1 MSSYEI
7 LGVSPG
13 ATQEEIKKA
22 YKRLSLKYHPDKNR
36 GNEEWARKKFIE
48 VSEAYNVLS
57 KPSSTSRPRKN
68 YDFSGKSSAEKFKM
82 AFEMMAEMEKD
93 LDRMEEDL
101 NNAEENLK
109 QEQERVW
116 GEAIRNMEENLTLS
130 GVSASDL
137 DSSLWSPY
145 GDWRE
150 KVRNSIDS
158 SLDVFLGDMR
168 IAINRGDKIQQL
180 EAEIKYNRDYMLRT
194 PHEDE
199 KEKCRKIIER
209 LEKELRRAR
218 GQKNTPSPNY
228 GSSSNS
234 GSKSG

>member
-1 MSSYEI
+1 MSNKYYQI
-7 LGVSPG
+7 LGINLG

-57 KPSSTSRPRKN
+57 KPSSTSRPKKN

-82 AFEMMAEMEKD
+82 AFEMMAEMNED

-109 QEQERVW
+109 QEQERLW
-116 GEAIRNMEENLTLS
+116 EEAIRNMEELLS
-130 GVSASDL
+130 LSNVSSSDL

-150 KVRNSIDS
+150 KVRNSVDS

-168 IAINRGDKIQQL
+168 IAINRVKWDKIN
-180 EAEIKYNRDYMLRT
+180 ANNANHY
-194 PHEDE
+194 
-199 KEKCRKIIER
+199 
-209 LEKELRRAR
+209 
-218 GQKNTPSPNY
+218 
-228 GSSSNS
+228 SSNKNNYNNDYS
-234 GSKSG
+234 WN